1 VKRTYLK
8 SLRLSFCISIFL
20 LSLVSCK
27 NTKSENSEDNS
38 SETNVESKPIPMS
51 TYQVKKTAGSSVDI
65 PWESATILENFSYPW
80 EDDTPPAL
88 SFRALY
94 DADKFYFKYE
104 VEDARVLTYVDTNDK
119 MEVVNSERVEIFF
132 QVDEKLETYYC
143 LEMDPLARVLDYK
156 AAHYRNMTFDWKWP
170 GNNLVVET
178 KKTANGYELEGSITL
193 QSLRD
198 LGILKGNT
206 MHAGLYRGE
215 CVKLEGDKATLRWI
229 SWIDPK
235 TPEPDF
241 HVESSFGEFVL
252 E

>member
-1 VKRTYLK
+1 MKRC
-8 SLRLSFCISIFL
+8 SFGVLRLLFCISAVGFL
-20 LSLVSCK
+20 FSCK
-27 NTKSENSEDNS
+27 SPQPEKNISNPLKTKKVNTMSM
-38 SETNVESKPIPMS
+38 NV
-51 TYQVKKTAGSSVDI
+51 YQVKKTKVSSVEI
-65 PWESATILENFSYPW
+65 PWESAIVLKDFSYPW
-80 EDDTPPAL
+80 EDDNPPEL

-104 VEDARVLTYVDTNDK
+104 VEDALVLTYVDTNDK

-132 QVDEKLETYYC
+132 QVDDKLETYYC

-156 AAHYRNMTFDWKWP
+156 AAHYRNMTFDWEWP
-170 GNNLVVET
+170 DKELVVAT

-206 MHAGLYRGE
+206 IHAGLYRGE
-215 CVKLEGDKATLRWI
+215 CVKLEGDKAILRWI
-229 SWIDPK
+229 SWVDPK

-241 HVESSFGEFVL
+241 HVASSFGKFIL